1 MNKTMR
7 LALRAAYYLAWW
19 CIVTALS
26 LLAAAVPFMGRQN
39 AGIDDDVIWFV
50 GIPVGLLLFVPVARW
65 VLRFRLLHR
74 ILLGIGGVG
83 FVAAAALGFVLV
95 RRSGELTG
103 VAGPFAGA
111 GELIAAS
118 FCVLAGLFF
127 VVVAVAGA
135 TGIILSRGETVAPS
149 HPAGAGGASG

>member
-7 LALRAAYYLAWW
+7 LALRTAYYLAWW
-19 CIVTALS
+19 CIVTVLS

-50 GIPVGLLLFVPVARW
+50 GIPVGLLLFVPVARRA
-65 VLRFRLLHR
+65 LRFRLLHR
-74 ILLGIGGVG
+74 TLLGIGGVG
-83 FVAAAALGFVLV
+83 FVAVAALGFVLV

-118 FCVLAGLFF
+118 FCFFAGLFF

-135 TGIILSRGETVAPS
+135 TGMKLEPG
-149 HPAGAGGASG
+149 HPGVPGKARHGD